1 MEANLAAKSQSLKFK
16 ENGFILVSKEFEN
29 YKLRTQSILKQS
41 KDKTSE
47 KETKKKENDL
57 FALEKINDVL
67 NDKIKSMSLKFRTVS
82 MKRNVWQNEQ
92 NRLMERF
99 SPLLQNLELKKRAG
113 EKEKENIKNK
123 ATFLKQDKKDK
134 TKLHFLSERR
144 SIIDI

>member
-123 ATFLKQDKKDK
+123 ATFLKQDKKK
-134 TKLHFLSERR
+134 TKQNYISCQK
-144 SIIDI
+144 

>member
-134 TKLHFLSERR
+134 TKLHFLPERR

>member
-57 FALEKINDVL
+57 FALEEINDVL

-134 TKLHFLSERR
+134 TKPHFLSERR

>member
-67 NDKIKSMSLKFRTVS
+67 NDKIKSMSLKFRTIS
-82 MKRNVWQNEQ
+82 MKRNV
-92 NRLMERF
+92 
-99 SPLLQNLELKKRAG
+99 
-113 EKEKENIKNK
+113 
-123 ATFLKQDKKDK
+123 
-134 TKLHFLSERR
+134 
-144 SIIDI
+144 

>member
-57 FALEKINDVL
+57 FALEEINDVL